1 MSFVAIAAAAQHGGM
16 PRPSSVPPSA
26 PAQAPAAANPPHP
39 SPTHGA
45 VDRDSRF
52 AALSLA
58 LALPGDT
65 VLYLLMP
72 MYADAFGVTLAEVG
86 LLLAANRLVR
96 IAGYGYVA
104 RFYAR
109 HGDRATCTLAVI
121 AAAVCAVGYGLLS
134 GLWALLPLRLLWGL
148 SFAALNLSTQALAT
162 AEPTGA
168 ARRSGRSRAFTALGP
183 VVALPLAALVA
194 YAYGPRPIF
203 GLLAVVALLGLAMT
217 RRLSPHR
224 APAQA
229 VSRRRGITMPNSLD
243 VWSFLEGFTLDGLFI
258 IGLSY
263 LARDLLPGGGVMV
276 AGALL
281 ATRYLGE
288 ILLSPAGGS
297 LAERFGAERM
307 LVALSLVT
315 SAALIGFGS
324 GWLWACAGAI
334 VVLRSLQLPLLAPIV
349 VQRTPGPER
358 VHALANRAVWRDIG
372 AGTGPVVAGLL
383 LPFVSTFWLYSV
395 PAVLL
400 GLAALACVRGTGGEA
415 RGRATKS
422 AP

>member
-1 MSFVAIAAAAQHGGM
+1 MTAPPVPEHDS
-16 PRPSSVPPSA
+16 PSTS
-26 PAQAPAAANPPHP
+26 
-39 SPTHGA
+39 T
-45 VDRDSRF
+45 VDRDSRH
-52 AALSLA
+52 AALALA

-65 VLYLLMP
+65 VLYLLLP
-72 MYADAFGVTLAEVG
+72 MYAEQFGVTLAEAG

-96 IAGYGYVA
+96 IAGYGFVA

-121 AAAVCAVGYGLLS
+121 AAAACALGYGLLS

-183 VVALPLAALVA
+183 VIALPLAALVA
-194 YAYGPRPIF
+194 WAYGPRPIF
-203 GLLAVVALLGLAMT
+203 ALLVVVALLGLVMT

-224 APAQA
+224 ASAP
-229 VSRRRGITMPNSLD
+229 SPRRGVRLPNSLD
-243 VWSFLEGFTLDGLFI
+243 VWSFMEGFTLDGLFI

-263 LARDLLPGGGVMV
+263 LGRDLLPGGGVV
-276 AGALL
+276 LAGALM

-288 ILLSPAGGS
+288 IVLGPAGGS

-307 LVALSLVT
+307 LLVLSLMT
-315 SAALIGFGS
+315 AAALIGFGS
-324 GWLWACAGAI
+324 GWLWACAAAI

-349 VQRTPGPER
+349 VQRTPGPAR
-358 VHALANRAVWRDIG
+358 VQALATRAVWRDIG
-372 AGTGPVVAGLL
+372 AGIGPVLAGVL
-383 LPFVSTFWLYSV
+383 LPHVSTFWLYGL
-395 PAVLL
+395 PALL
-400 GLAALACVRGTGGEA
+400 LAGAAVACVRPV
-415 RGRATKS
+415 RGAQ
-422 AP
+422 APVA

>member
-1 MSFVAIAAAAQHGGM
+1 
-16 PRPSSVPPSA
+16 
-26 PAQAPAAANPPHP
+26 
-39 SPTHGA
+39 
-45 VDRDSRF
+45 
-52 AALSLA
+52 LSLA

-65 VLYLLMP
+65 VLYLLLP
-72 MYADAFGVTLAEVG
+72 MYADAFGVSLAEVG

-109 HGDRATCTLAVI
+109 RGDQATCTLAVI
-121 AAAVCAVGYGLLS
+121 AAAVCAAGYGLLS

-168 ARRSGRSRAFTALGP
+168 ARRSGRSRALTALGP
-183 VVALPLAALVA
+183 VIALPVAALAA

-203 GLLAVVALLGLAMT
+203 GVLAVVALLGLAMT
-217 RRLSPHR
+217 RRLSAHR
-224 APAQA
+224 ASAQP

-349 VQRTPGPER
+349 VQRTPGPAR
-358 VHALANRAVWRDIG
+358 VQALANRAVWRDIG
-372 AGTGPVVAGLL
+372 AGTGPVAAGLL
-383 LPFVSTFWLYSV
+383 LPYVSTFWLYSV
-395 PAVLL
+395 PAALL
-400 GLAALACVRGTGGEA
+400 AVAALACVRESGGDA
-415 RGRATKS
+415 RAESAKS

>member
-1 MSFVAIAAAAQHGGM
+1 MSFVGARRTAQH
-16 PRPSSVPPSA
+16 SVMTTSTPASA
-26 PAQAPAAANPPHP
+26 KAD
-39 SPTHGA
+39 T
-45 VDRDSRF
+45 VDRNSRF

-65 VLYLLMP
+65 VLYLLLP
-72 MYADAFGVTLAEVG
+72 MYADAFGVSLAEVG

-96 IAGYGYVA
+96 IAGYGFVA

-109 HGDRATCTLAVI
+109 HGDRTTCTLAVI
-121 AAAVCAVGYGLLS
+121 AAAVCAVGYGVLS
-134 GLWALLPLRLLWGL
+134 GFWALLPLRLLWGL

-162 AEPTGA
+162 AEPSGA

-183 VVALPLAALVA
+183 VIALPLAAIVA
-194 YAYGPRPIF
+194 YTHGPRLIF
-203 GLLAVVALLGLAMT
+203 GALALFALAGLAMT
-217 RRLSPHR
+217 RQLSPHH
-224 APAQA
+224 APASSSA
-229 VSRRRGITMPNSLD
+229 RRRGLALPNSLD
-243 VWSFLEGFTLDGLFI
+243 VWSFMEGFTLDGLFI

-263 LARDLLPGGGVMV
+263 LGRDLLPGGGVMV
-276 AGALL
+276 AGALM

-307 LVALSLVT
+307 LLALSLVT
-315 SAALIGFGS
+315 SAALIGFGG
-324 GWLWACAGAI
+324 GWLWACAAAI

-349 VQRTPGPER
+349 VKRTPGPAR
-358 VHALANRAVWRDIG
+358 VQALANRAVWRDIG

-383 LPFVSTFWLYSV
+383 LPYVSTFWLYSV

-400 GLAALACVRGTGGEA
+400 AWAALACARPSHEDLAGTA
-415 RGRATKS
+415 AKS
-422 AP
+422 GQ